1 MGQKILL
8 VDDDPLVVMLF
19 EQQLARVGYS
29 VCTAGCGKEGL
40 AAAEREKPDLIV
52 MDIVMADL
60 NGLAAVRQLKKND
73 GLKQVPVVVI
83 TSQSAGLEAFRKEAV
98 VAGAAGFLVKP
109 FGAAQL
115 IAEIQKLLGPAV

>member
-19 EQQLARVGYS
+19 EQQLARAGYT
-29 VCTAGCGKEGL
+29 VCTAGSGKEGL

-60 NGLAAVRQLKKND
+60 TGLAAVRQLKKND
-73 GLKQVPVVVI
+73 GLKHVPVVVI
-83 TSQSAGLEAFRKEAV
+83 TSQSAGLEAFRKEAAA
-98 VAGAAGFLVKP
+98 AGAAGFLVKP

-115 IAEIQKLLGPAV
+115 IAEIQKLLGPVA